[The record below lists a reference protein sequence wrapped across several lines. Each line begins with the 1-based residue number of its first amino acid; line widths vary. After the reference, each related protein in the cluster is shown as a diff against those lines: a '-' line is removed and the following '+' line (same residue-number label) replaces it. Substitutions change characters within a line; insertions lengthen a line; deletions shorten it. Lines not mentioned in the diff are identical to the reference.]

1 MQAPSNSNEQPLGP
15 GSSPGDR
22 ARRKARRR
30 VMMDALR
37 LQRETYLGHGEPSP
51 EQERHMV
58 FLGHPNQ
65 CQAWEHNARQLGLWW
80 EQGRLRGPDGPIE
93 PTVVHPSYG
102 PSPTRAGVP
111 ATGVDETIPS
121 MSAPGTRFSLGG
133 SSASSGTW
141 IPPAPSP
148 EADRHAASIRSQVF
162 AADVVGPAAPVTPS
176 PSQVRRGLEEAE
188 RQRPGE
194 PAAVAATPRSASPQ
208 RRLRQRRVETLVPD
222 PNQHV
227 VVTRHGAC
235 YHAPFCGYL
244 STAICIEVTLHEAL
258 QVRNLRP
265 CGSCDVDSFV
275 RQQMIRNPHE

>member
-1 MQAPSNSNEQPLGP
+1 MA
-15 GSSPGDR
+15 
-22 ARRKARRR
+22 
-30 VMMDALR
+30 
-37 LQRETYLGHGEPSP
+37 
-51 EQERHMV
+51 
-58 FLGHPNQ
+58 FLEHPNQ
-65 CQAWEHNARQLGLWW
+65 CQAWEYNARQLGLWW

-102 PSPTRAGVP
+102 PSPTTAGGP
-111 ATGVDETIPS
+111 AANVDETRPS
-121 MSAPGTRFSLGG
+121 MSSPGTRFSLGG
-133 SSASSGTW
+133 SSASTGTW
-141 IPPAPSP
+141 VPTTPTLERSSLNPAPTP
-148 EADRHAASIRSQVF
+148 EADRHAARIRSQVF
-162 AADVVGPAAPVTPS
+162 AAEVMGPAAPVTPS

-194 PAAVAATPRSASPQ
+194 PAAAAATPRSASPQ

-222 PNQHV
+222 PNQNV

-244 STAICIEVTLHEAL
+244 NTAIGIEVTLHEAL

-265 CGSCDVDSFV
+265 CGSCDVNSFV